1 MPGLGCLFWEVG
13 SGLEAP
19 LGVGDEEGS
28 SVSSPHRGPSRRAR
42 CSGSPRIQF
51 GRLGAVNGQSGSGRA
66 QRITAVQQGTL
77 IPA

>member
-1 MPGLGCLFWEVG
+1 MPGLGRLFWEVG

-51 GRLGAVNGQSGSGRA
+51 GRLGAVTGLSGSNA
-66 QRITAVQQGTL
+66 C
-77 IPA
+77 PADCRRSAYRWRF